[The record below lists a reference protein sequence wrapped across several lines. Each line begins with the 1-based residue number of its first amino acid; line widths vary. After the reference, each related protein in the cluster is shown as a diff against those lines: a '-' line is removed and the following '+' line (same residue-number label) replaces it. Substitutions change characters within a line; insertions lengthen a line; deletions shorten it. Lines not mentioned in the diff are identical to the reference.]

1 MDEHGQAS
9 PKETPLI
16 WVRVDGQTAASPLV
30 RTVQSVG
37 MVMIGTDEARVDGWD
52 KR

>member
-1 MDEHGQAS
+1 MAEHGQAS
-9 PKETPLI
+9 PKGTPLI
-16 WVRVDGQTAASPLV
+16 CVRVDGQIVASPLV

-52 KR
+52 RR